1 MSCVLRGAMNSNYAA
16 ADSQSQY
23 RLGKSNAVYTSKTM
37 LGKIGRQTLITGAT
51 TLTMVFAVSCGAV
64 TEVRRGSGG
73 DSSGTGGA
81 SAGQVLPTAITVGAF
96 RACALVSNGTV
107 KCWGGKQATAAEIA
121 GVTAAASVSCGETHC
136 CAILNDGRVQCWG
149 DNVSG
154 ELGDG
159 TTSAVAFNAP
169 TFVSGVSNAV
179 SVAAGGQSTSAALA
193 DGTIVFW
200 GNRTGA
206 MAGVTSASNT
216 LIPVAVPG
224 ISGVSAVTMT
234 SSKAG
239 GCLLLTDGSIDCWG
253 PDSALLRHVYA
264 ADANPAKMVDAGF
277 GFECALLSDD
287 SVRCWGDNDMGQLG
301 LGIESATQVATGH
314 KHACAV
320 LKDGTLRCWGSG
332 YLGVTTNSLSTAP
345 IVVPSI
351 SNAIAVDAGYDSTCL
366 LLQSGT
372 VQCWGSNGEHQLGDG
387 TTTTR
392 TEPTNVLGL

>member
-1 MSCVLRGAMNSNYAA
+1 MSCVMRRAMSSNQNSKL
-16 ADSQSQY
+16 QY
-23 RLGKSNAVYTSKTM
+23 FFSKANAIYTSKIV
-37 LGKIGRQTLITGAT
+37 LRKVDRHTLRTGAA
-51 TLTMVFAVSCGAV
+51 TLAIILAASCGAV
-64 TEVRRGSGG
+64 TEVRRDSGG

-81 SAGQVLPTAITVGAF
+81 SAVQVLPTAITVGAF
-96 RACALVSNGTV
+96 RACALMSNGTV
-107 KCWGGKQATAAEIA
+107 KCWGGSQSTAAEIA
-121 GVTAAASVSCGETHC
+121 GVTGASSVSCGETHC
-136 CAILNDGRVQCWG
+136 CAILSDGRVQCWG
-149 DNVSG
+149 DNFSG

-159 TTSAVAFNAP
+159 TTSTVAFNAP
-169 TFVSGVSNAV
+169 VFVSGVSNAV
-179 SVAAGGQSTSAALA
+179 SVAAGGQATSAVLA

-200 GNRTGA
+200 GNRTSA
-206 MAGVTSASNT
+206 MQGVTSAFNT
-216 LIPVAVPG
+216 LIPVPVPDISG
-224 ISGVSAVTMT
+224 ISGITMT

-253 PDSALLRHVYA
+253 PDSATLRRVYA
-264 ADANPAKMVDAGF
+264 ADTNPAKRVDAGF
-277 GFECALLSDD
+277 EFECALLSDD
-287 SVRCWGDNDMGQLG
+287 SVRCWGDNAMGQLG

-387 TTTTR
+387 TTATR
-392 TEPTNVLGL
+392 AAPTNVLGL